1 MSRQYA
7 LPASL
12 LRLLSRR
19 RRGRRMPL
27 PSSSGPLRL
36 PPPASVHLVAA
47 ISADPAPTPGMAESS
62 LPRLRIFVTIPRGL
76 PRSRLSCA
84 IITTRRGNAPGET
97 SVSLLHI
104 ICCCNP
110 VRIVLLYLTNVFTTT
125 CYTTHTP
132 HRQLRPWKA
141 RASPPLHYVAT
152 YGTGRTD

>member
-12 LRLLSRR
+12 RHLLFRR
-19 RRGRRMPL
+19 RRGRRIPL

-36 PPPASVHLVAA
+36 PPPSVHPVG
-47 ISADPAPTPGMAESS
+47 ISADPAPPPGMAESS

-84 IITTRRGNAPGET
+84 IITTRRGNAPGGT
-97 SVSLLHI
+97 SVSDLMHI

-110 VRIVLLYLTNVFTTT
+110 AHIVLLYLTNVFATST
-125 CYTTHTP
+125 

-152 YGTGRTD
+152 YGTGRSD